1 MGLQDVRERMVL
13 VVHEDL
19 RGMKVFEVSREM
31 EDPRGKMARMVQQV
45 VEVLVVRMAT
55 LELRDL

>member
-13 VVHEDL
+13 AVLEVL
-19 RGMKVFEVSREM
+19 REMKVFEISRGM
-31 EDPRGKMARMVQQV
+31 EDPREKMARMVQQV